1 MKISETAHSFKKE
14 LITHRSRLTSLK
26 CKDMRHISL
35 NLPVE
40 IIDYLNELKK
50 TQVDF
55 CKTQFCIERFIDGFK
70 FNSLL
75 TKPSKNRRIHLH
87 FPEEILT
94 FLDDCGY
101 FKGGL
106 IRNAI
111 ILGFEKYRN
120 TVVYSEITAKKQPLN
135 QEITDKREPQT
146 YAIEMTIA
154 KVLDFLEWVWDSESE
169 GHYRPIIA
177 PCFETIKY
185 KMTLTLLNNF
195 LKEMLKRPAVITKLK
210 IIPN

>member
-1 MKISETAHSFKKE
+1 MKISEIAGSFKKE
-14 LITHRSRLTSLK
+14 LITHRSRLISLK

-35 NLPVE
+35 SLPVE
-40 IIDYLNELKK
+40 IIDYLNELKR

-55 CKTQFCIERFIDGFK
+55 CKTQFCIERFIDGFE

-101 FKGGL
+101 FKGRL

-111 ILGFEKYRN
+111 VLGFEKYRTGN
-120 TVVYSEITAKKQPLN
+120 LKKYQDNIETSQKQKSIKKTYTV
-135 QEITDKREPQT
+135 
-146 YAIEMTIA
+146 EMTIA

-177 PCFETIKY
+177 PCLETINY
-185 KMTLTLLNNF
+185 KTTLTLLNNI
-195 LKEMLKRPAVITKLK
+195 LKETLKRPVVITKLK
-210 IIPN
+210 ITSN

>member
-1 MKISETAHSFKKE
+1 MSKISETANSFKKE

-94 FLDDCGY
+94 FLDDSGY

-111 ILGFEKYRN
+111 ILGFEKYRTEN
-120 TVVYSEITAKKQPLN
+120 LKKYPDNIETSQKQKSIKKTYTV
-135 QEITDKREPQT
+135 
-146 YAIEMTIA
+146 EMTIA

-177 PCFETIKY
+177 PSLETINY
-185 KMTLTLLNNF
+185 KMTLTLLNRI
-195 LKEMLKRPAVITKLK
+195 LKETLERPTVITKLK
-210 IIPN
+210 ITPN

>member
-1 MKISETAHSFKKE
+1 
-14 LITHRSRLTSLK
+14 
-26 CKDMRHISL
+26 MRHISL
-35 NLPVE
+35 SLPVE
-40 IIDYLNELKK
+40 IIDYLNELKR

-111 ILGFEKYRN
+111 IFGFEKYRTGN
-120 TVVYSEITAKKQPLN
+120 LKKYQDNIETSQKQKSIKKTYTV
-135 QEITDKREPQT
+135 
-146 YAIEMTIA
+146 EMTIA
-154 KVLDFLEWVWDSESE
+154 KVLDFLEWVWNSEGE

-185 KMTLTLLNNF
+185 KMTLTLLNNV
-195 LKEMLKRPAVITKLK
+195 LKEMLEGPVVITKLK
-210 IIPN
+210 ITPN